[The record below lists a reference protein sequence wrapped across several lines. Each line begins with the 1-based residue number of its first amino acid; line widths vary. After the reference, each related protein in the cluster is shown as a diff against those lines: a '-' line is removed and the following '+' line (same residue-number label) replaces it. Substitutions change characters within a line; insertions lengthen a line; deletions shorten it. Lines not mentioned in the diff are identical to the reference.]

1 MRQMRGTPRPSRA
14 DTVLSAATT
23 AMIPPAVPTNAPDR
37 RSDHDPMRRVLR
49 DVSEDP
55 PSRPNVRRAFS
66 ASVFLSAARCL
77 STYVILPFVAPALGI
92 AAQVGPGFRILL
104 GGVAVA
110 ANIVSIRRF
119 WCVDHPWRWA
129 YTPVGVVVIALFV
142 VLVAGDIAEL
152 GR

>member
-1 MRQMRGTPRPSRA
+1 M
-14 DTVLSAATT
+14 LSPATT
-23 AMIPPAVPTNAPDR
+23 AMIPPAAPTDAPHR
-37 RSDHDPMRRVLR
+37 RSDHDLMRGVLH
-49 DVSEDP
+49 DVPEDP
-55 PSRPNVRRAFS
+55 PSRPDVRRAFS

-92 AAQVGPGFRILL
+92 AAQVGPGVRILL

-129 YTPVGVVVIALFV
+129 YTPVGVGVITLLV